1 MAKETTKKKEAETT
15 TDNLVKK
22 EHSEE
27 EKASIAKYQ
36 ELTKRKPVKYKEVKG
51 ESGKVSIAVEYPDGQ
66 LREAKM
72 SEALGTAD
80 PDLSNC
86 LLAQVAGTF
95 EGTVSSDGHDN
106 KAVVAA
112 INTAMAILN
121 GIQPQNEIE
130 AMLIVQMIGVHN
142 MATAA
147 MRRGM
152 LKDQTFAGRQANADQ
167 ATKML
172 RTFAVQM
179 EALKRYRAGSPQ
191 KTIVENVNVNEGGQ
205 AIVGTVNQSVEKKTQ
220 ENSV

>member
-1 MAKETTKKKEAETT
+1 MTKEKTKKKEALTKPES
-15 TDNLVKK
+15 LVKR
-22 EHSEE
+22 EYTEE
-27 EKASIAKYQ
+27 EKTSIAKYQ
-36 ELTKRKPVKYKEVKG
+36 ELAKNKPVKFKEVKG
-51 ESGKVSIAVEYPDGQ
+51 ESGKVSIDCEYPDGQ
-66 LREAKM
+66 LRAVKMAEAF
-72 SEALGTAD
+72 GTAD
-80 PDLSNC
+80 HDLGNY

-95 EGTVSSDGHDN
+95 EGTVSSDSHDN
-106 KAVVAA
+106 KEIVRA
-112 INTAMAILN
+112 INTAMALLN
-121 GIQPQNEIE
+121 GIQPKDEIE
-130 AMLIVQMIGVHN
+130 GMLVIQMIGVHN

-179 EALKRYRAGSPQ
+179 EALKRYRAGNSQ

-205 AIVGTVNQSVEKKTQ
+205 AIVGTVNQNVENKTQ

>member
-1 MAKETTKKKEAETT
+1 MAKETTKKKEIASNTES
-15 TDNLVKK
+15 LVKR
-22 EHSEE
+22 EYTDE

-36 ELTKRKPVKYKEVKG
+36 ELAKSKPVKFKEVKG
-51 ESGKVSIAVEYPDGQ
+51 DSGKVSIAIEYPDGQ
-66 LREAKM
+66 LRAVKM
-72 SEALGTAD
+72 SEAFGTAD
-80 PDLSNC
+80 HDLSNY

-95 EGTVSSDGHDN
+95 EGTVSSDGTDT

-112 INTAMAILN
+112 TNMAMAILN

-130 AMLIVQMIGVHN
+130 AMLVVQMIGVHN
-142 MATAA
+142 VAMAAI
-147 MRRGM
+147 RRGM
-152 LKDQTFAGRQANADQ
+152 LKDQTFVGIQANADR

-179 EALKRYRAGSPQ
+179 EALKKYRTGGQQ

-220 ENSV
+220 GNSV

>member
-1 MAKETTKKKEAETT
+1 MAKEMTKKKETAPKTES
-15 TDNLVKK
+15 LVKR
-22 EHSEE
+22 EYTEE
-27 EKASIAKYQ
+27 EKASIARYQ
-36 ELTKRKPVKYKEVKG
+36 ELAKNKPVKFREVKG
-51 ESGKVSIAVEYPDGQ
+51 ESGKVSIAIEYPDGQ

-80 PDLSNC
+80 HELNNY

-106 KAVVAA
+106 KAALAA
-112 INTAMAILN
+112 INMAMAILN
-121 GIQPQNEIE
+121 GIQPQDEM
-130 AMLIVQMIGVHN
+130 AVQMIGVHN
-142 MATAA
+142 VAMAAI
-147 MRRGM
+147 RRGM
-152 LKDQTFAGRQANADQ
+152 LKDQTFVGIQANADR

-179 EALKRYRAGSPQ
+179 EALKKYRTGGQQ

>member
-1 MAKETTKKKEAETT
+1 MTKKKETAPKTES
-15 TDNLVKK
+15 LVKR
-22 EHSEE
+22 EYTEE
-27 EKASIAKYQ
+27 EKASIARYQ
-36 ELTKRKPVKYKEVKG
+36 ELAKNKPVKFREVKG
-51 ESGKVSIAVEYPDGQ
+51 ESGKVSIAIEYPDGQ

-80 PDLSNC
+80 HELNNY

-106 KAVVAA
+106 KAALAA
-112 INTAMAILN
+112 INMAMAILN
-121 GIQPQNEIE
+121 GIQPQDEM
-130 AMLIVQMIGVHN
+130 AVQMIGVHN
-142 MATAA
+142 VAMAAI
-147 MRRGM
+147 RRGM
-152 LKDQTFAGRQANADQ
+152 LKDQTFVGIQANADR

-179 EALKRYRAGSPQ
+179 EALKKYRTGGQQ